1 MSNPTFIG
9 FIALPETPRRYHADE
24 CSARSR
30 NRKCLGECESAIV
43 CSVNNLKRSFNIHI
57 SCFDTQKT
65 YHHDCWSLKNL
76 FYPVSLLWVR
86 PGCLHINN
94 LNCLRNMER
103 KIFFSNHPIWNLL
116 RPSFQDGPFSN
127 LNCSQKKNSTKYTR
141 TVEFGIDSSRSLYL
155 LMPLIM
161 ARSNFQWMIISFL
174 FLLWHWL
181 FFSSGG
187 TIVKF

>member
-1 MSNPTFIG
+1 MLSWTRPFVACVCLRFKLSLGSEIFFSYCIYWISCRYYLGKLQEFLLSNPTFIG

-24 CSARSR
+24 CSARSL

-76 FYPVSLLWVR
+76 FYPVSLFWVR

-103 KIFFSNHPIWNLL
+103 KKKIFSNHPIWNLL
-116 RPSFQDGPFSN
+116 RQSFQDGPFSN
-127 LNCSQKKNSTKYTR
+127 LNCSQKK
-141 TVEFGIDSSRSLYL
+141 
-155 LMPLIM
+155 
-161 ARSNFQWMIISFL
+161 
-174 FLLWHWL
+174 
-181 FFSSGG
+181 
-187 TIVKF
+187 KFY